1 NVLGERA
8 RERGFAEHAKR
19 PAAQGLVGEAGGAVP
34 AGDDRIH
41 HAPRPHRGCT
51 GRRLVAV
58 RLDVTGRVAAE
69 DVRRGHGRGRDA
81 PERPDV
87 VMVEGRG
94 AHPDQRPAGPRHGF
108 RQLADGQVG
117 QRVLAAHGRRIH
129 RKHFGDRS
137 MVLTMRLD
145 TVLEGRRQP
154 VFSFEFF
161 PPKTDDGVRQLF
173 EAISHLRDLEPTF
186 VSVTYGAGGSVRT
199 RTVDLVTRTRRE
211 LDIEP
216 VAHLTC
222 VDATVDDLRG
232 ILDGLRQAGIDNVLA
247 LRGDPPEGD
256 ERFVATLGGLAHG
269 NELMELIT
277 ADYGFCVGGACY
289 PEKHPESADADEDV
303 RSAKRKA
310 DAGAS
315 YLITNLFF
323 DNTMYFDFVARAR
336 AAGVTVP
343 IIPGI
348 MPVTNVGQIRRFTSK
363 IGATIPDA
371 LLEALRSRETDPEAV
386 LQLGVAWAT
395 LQCAELLAGGA
406 PGVHFYTMNRSPAT
420 RAILSALRAARPWDR

>member
-1 NVLGERA
+1 
-8 RERGFAEHAKR
+8 
-19 PAAQGLVGEAGGAVP
+19 
-34 AGDDRIH
+34 
-41 HAPRPHRGCT
+41 
-51 GRRLVAV
+51 
-58 RLDVTGRVAAE
+58 
-69 DVRRGHGRGRDA
+69 
-81 PERPDV
+81 
-87 VMVEGRG
+87 MV
-94 AHPDQRPAGPRHGF
+94 H
-108 RQLADGQVG
+108 
-117 QRVLAAHGRRIH
+117 
-129 RKHFGDRS
+129 
-137 MVLTMRLD
+137 TMHLD

-161 PPKTDDGVRQLF
+161 PPKTDEGVRQLF
-173 EAISHLRDLEPTF
+173 EAISHLRELEPTF

-199 RTVDLVTRTRRE
+199 RTVDLVTRIRRE

-222 VDATVDDLRG
+222 VDATVDDLQG
-232 ILDGLRQAGIDNVLA
+232 ILDGLRDAGIDNVLA
-247 LRGDPPEGD
+247 LRGDPPEGV
-256 ERFVATLGGLAHG
+256 ERFAPTAGGLAHG
-269 NELMELIT
+269 SELMELIT
-277 ADYGFCVGGACY
+277 TRYGFCVGGACY
-289 PEKHPESADADEDV
+289 PEKHPESADAEEDV

-323 DNTMYFDFVARAR
+323 DNRMYFDFVTRAR
-336 AAGVTVP
+336 AAGVTLP

-363 IGATIPDA
+363 IGASIPEA
-371 LLEALRSRETDPEAV
+371 LLEALRSREDDPEAV

-420 RAILSALRAARPWDR
+420 RAILSALRAARPWDRVR

>member
-1 NVLGERA
+1 
-8 RERGFAEHAKR
+8 
-19 PAAQGLVGEAGGAVP
+19 
-34 AGDDRIH
+34 
-41 HAPRPHRGCT
+41 
-51 GRRLVAV
+51 
-58 RLDVTGRVAAE
+58 
-69 DVRRGHGRGRDA
+69 
-81 PERPDV
+81 
-87 VMVEGRG
+87 
-94 AHPDQRPAGPRHGF
+94 
-108 RQLADGQVG
+108 
-117 QRVLAAHGRRIH
+117 
-129 RKHFGDRS
+129 

-161 PPKTDDGVRQLF
+161 PPKTDEGVRQLF
-173 EAISHLRDLEPTF
+173 EAISHLRELEPTF

-199 RTVDLVTRTRRE
+199 RTVDLVARIRRE

-232 ILDGLRQAGIDNVLA
+232 ILDGLRDAGIDNVLA

-256 ERFVATLGGLAHG
+256 ERFVATVGGLAHG

-277 ADYGFCVGGACY
+277 SDYGFCVGGACY

-303 RSAKRKA
+303 RAAKRKA

-323 DNTMYFDFVARAR
+323 DNRMYFDFVARAR
-336 AAGVTVP
+336 VAGVTVP
-343 IIPGI
+343 IIRGI
-348 MPVTNVGQIRRFTSK
+348 MPVTNVGQIRRFTLK
-363 IGATIPDA
+363 IGATIPEALLDA
-371 LLEALRSRETDPEAV
+371 LRTRENDPEAV

-420 RAILSALRAARPWDR
+420 RAILSALRAARPWDRVR

>member
-1 NVLGERA
+1 
-8 RERGFAEHAKR
+8 
-19 PAAQGLVGEAGGAVP
+19 
-34 AGDDRIH
+34 
-41 HAPRPHRGCT
+41 
-51 GRRLVAV
+51 
-58 RLDVTGRVAAE
+58 
-69 DVRRGHGRGRDA
+69 
-81 PERPDV
+81 
-87 VMVEGRG
+87 
-94 AHPDQRPAGPRHGF
+94 
-108 RQLADGQVG
+108 
-117 QRVLAAHGRRIH
+117 
-129 RKHFGDRS
+129 

-161 PPKTDDGVRQLF
+161 PPKTDEGVRQLF
-173 EAISHLRDLEPTF
+173 EAISHLRELEPTF

-199 RTVDLVTRTRRE
+199 RTVDLVTRIRRE

-222 VDATVDDLRG
+222 VDATVDDLQG
-232 ILDGLRQAGIDNVLA
+232 ILDGLRDAGIDNVLA
-247 LRGDPPEGD
+247 LRGDPPEGV
-256 ERFVATLGGLAHG
+256 ERFAPTAGGLAHG
-269 NELMELIT
+269 SELMELIT
-277 ADYGFCVGGACY
+277 TRYGFCVGGACY
-289 PEKHPESADADEDV
+289 PEKHPESADAEEDV

-323 DNTMYFDFVARAR
+323 DNRMYFDFVTRAR
-336 AAGVTVP
+336 AAGVTLP

-363 IGATIPDA
+363 IGASIPEA
-371 LLEALRSRETDPEAV
+371 LLEALRSREDDPEAV

-420 RAILSALRAARPWDR
+420 RAILSALRAARPWDRVR

>member
-1 NVLGERA
+1 
-8 RERGFAEHAKR
+8 
-19 PAAQGLVGEAGGAVP
+19 
-34 AGDDRIH
+34 
-41 HAPRPHRGCT
+41 
-51 GRRLVAV
+51 
-58 RLDVTGRVAAE
+58 
-69 DVRRGHGRGRDA
+69 
-81 PERPDV
+81 
-87 VMVEGRG
+87 
-94 AHPDQRPAGPRHGF
+94 
-108 RQLADGQVG
+108 
-117 QRVLAAHGRRIH
+117 
-129 RKHFGDRS
+129 

-173 EAISHLRDLEPTF
+173 ETISHLRELEPTF
-186 VSVTYGAGGSVRT
+186 VSVTYGAGGSVRA
-199 RTVDLVTRTRRE
+199 RTVELVARIRRE

-222 VDATVDDLRG
+222 VDASVDELRS
-232 ILDGLRQAGIDNVLA
+232 ILDGLRAAGVDNVLA
-247 LRGDPPEGD
+247 LRGDPPDGAD
-256 ERFVATLGGLAHG
+256 RFVATEGGLAHG
-269 NELMELIT
+269 SDLMELIT
-277 ADYGFCVGGACY
+277 ATYPFCVGGACY
-289 PEKHPESADADEDV
+289 PEKHPESVSTDEDV

-323 DNTMYFDFVARAR
+323 DNSQYFDFVGRAR

-348 MPVTNVGQIRRFTSK
+348 MPVTNVSQITRFTQK
-363 IGATIPDA
+363 IGATIPEA
-371 LLEALRSRETDPEAV
+371 LLQALRAREADPDAV

-420 RAILSALRAARPWDR
+420 RAILSALRAARPWDRVR

>member
-1 NVLGERA
+1 
-8 RERGFAEHAKR
+8 
-19 PAAQGLVGEAGGAVP
+19 
-34 AGDDRIH
+34 
-41 HAPRPHRGCT
+41 
-51 GRRLVAV
+51 
-58 RLDVTGRVAAE
+58 
-69 DVRRGHGRGRDA
+69 
-81 PERPDV
+81 
-87 VMVEGRG
+87 
-94 AHPDQRPAGPRHGF
+94 
-108 RQLADGQVG
+108 
-117 QRVLAAHGRRIH
+117 
-129 RKHFGDRS
+129 

-161 PPKTDDGVRQLF
+161 PPKTDEGVRQLF
-173 EAISHLRDLEPTF
+173 EAISHLRELEPTF

-199 RTVDLVTRTRRE
+199 RTVDLVTRIRRE

-222 VDATVDDLRG
+222 VDATVDDLQG
-232 ILDGLRQAGIDNVLA
+232 ILDGLRDAGIDNVLA
-247 LRGDPPEGD
+247 LRGDPPEGV
-256 ERFVATLGGLAHG
+256 ERFAPTAGGLAHG
-269 NELMELIT
+269 SELMELIT
-277 ADYGFCVGGACY
+277 TRYGFCVGGACY
-289 PEKHPESADADEDV
+289 PEKHPESADAEEDV

-323 DNTMYFDFVARAR
+323 DNRMYFDFVTRAR
-336 AAGVTVP
+336 AAGVTLP

-363 IGATIPDA
+363 IGASIPEA
-371 LLEALRSRETDPEAV
+371 LLEALRSREDDPEAV

-420 RAILSALRAARPWDR
+420 RAILSALRSARPWDRVR

>member
-1 NVLGERA
+1 
-8 RERGFAEHAKR
+8 
-19 PAAQGLVGEAGGAVP
+19 
-34 AGDDRIH
+34 
-41 HAPRPHRGCT
+41 
-51 GRRLVAV
+51 
-58 RLDVTGRVAAE
+58 
-69 DVRRGHGRGRDA
+69 
-81 PERPDV
+81 
-87 VMVEGRG
+87 
-94 AHPDQRPAGPRHGF
+94 
-108 RQLADGQVG
+108 
-117 QRVLAAHGRRIH
+117 
-129 RKHFGDRS
+129 

-161 PPKTDDGVRQLF
+161 PPKTDEGVRQLF
-173 EAISHLRDLEPTF
+173 EAISHLRELEPTF

-199 RTVDLVTRTRRE
+199 RTVDLVTRIRRE

-222 VDATVDDLRG
+222 VDATVADLQA
-232 ILDGLRQAGIDNVLA
+232 ILDGLRDAGIDNVLA
-247 LRGDPPEGD
+247 LRGDPPDGSD
-256 ERFVATLGGLAHG
+256 GFIATAGGLAHG
-269 NELMELIT
+269 SELMELIT
-277 ADYGFCVGGACY
+277 ARYGFCVGGACY

-323 DNTMYFDFVARAR
+323 DNRMYFDFVIRAR
-336 AAGVTVP
+336 AAGVTLP

-363 IGATIPDA
+363 IGATIPEA
-371 LLEALRSRETDPEAV
+371 LLDALRSREDDPEAV

-395 LQCAELLAGGA
+395 LKCAELLAGGA

-420 RAILSALRAARPWDR
+420 RAILSALRAARPWDRVR

>member
-1 NVLGERA
+1 M
-8 RERGFAEHAKR
+8 
-19 PAAQGLVGEAGGAVP
+19 
-34 AGDDRIH
+34 
-41 HAPRPHRGCT
+41 
-51 GRRLVAV
+51 
-58 RLDVTGRVAAE
+58 
-69 DVRRGHGRGRDA
+69 
-81 PERPDV
+81 V
-87 VMVEGRG
+87 V
-94 AHPDQRPAGPRHGF
+94 
-108 RQLADGQVG
+108 
-117 QRVLAAHGRRIH
+117 
-129 RKHFGDRS
+129 
-137 MVLTMRLD
+137 TMRLD
-145 TVLEGRRQP
+145 SVLEGRRQP

-161 PPKTDDGVRQLF
+161 PPKTDEGVRQLF
-173 EAISHLRDLEPTF
+173 EAISHLRELEPTF

-199 RTVDLVTRTRRE
+199 RTVDLVTRIRRE

-222 VDATVDDLRG
+222 VDATVDDLQS
-232 ILDGLRQAGIDNVLA
+232 ILDGLRDAGIDNVLA
-247 LRGDPPEGD
+247 LRGDPPEGVD
-256 ERFVATLGGLAHG
+256 RFVATAGGLAHG
-269 NELMELIT
+269 SELMELIT
-277 ADYGFCVGGACY
+277 ARYGFCVGGACY

-323 DNTMYFDFVARAR
+323 DNRMYFEFVARAR

-363 IGATIPDA
+363 IGATIPEA
-371 LLEALRSRETDPEAV
+371 LLEALRSRENDPEAV

-420 RAILSALRAARPWDR
+420 RAILSALRAARPWDRVR